1 MLNALRDL
9 FQKSAAKE
17 AKPHFDADD
26 SRLALAALLIHCMAI
41 DGAISPAEREKLR
54 AVLRS
59 SFGLDGADLDLLI
72 ADALAAEQDSVD
84 LYRFTSV
91 LKRQLSVEQRISV
104 VENLWEIVF
113 ADGQSHEFEENLV
126 WRVAELLSVSREDR
140 IAKKRAVAENRSAAQ
155 GDAG

>member
-1 MLNALRDL
+1 MLNALRDM
-9 FQKSAAKE
+9 FRKVSASDE
-17 AKPHFDADD
+17 KPHFDPDD
-26 SRLALAALLIHCMAI
+26 ERLALAALMIQCMAI
-41 DGAISPAEREKLR
+41 DGRISDAERDKLR
-54 AVLRS
+54 SVLS
-59 SFGLDGADLDLLI
+59 DSFGLGGADLELLI
-72 ADALAAEQDSVD
+72 ADALAAEQEAVD

-91 LKRQLSVEQRISV
+91 LKRQLTVEQRIRV

-140 IAKKRAVAENRSAAQ
+140 IARRRAVADGRSPLQ

>member
-1 MLNALRDL
+1 MLKSLRDM
-9 FQKSAAKE
+9 FRRVSVGDR
-17 AKPHFDADD
+17 KPHFDTDD
-26 SRLALAALLIHCMAI
+26 GRLALAALLIHCMAI

-54 AVLRS
+54 AVLTG

-72 ADALAAEQDSVD
+72 ADALVAEQDAVD

-91 LKRQLSVEQRISV
+91 LKRQLSVEQRIRV
-104 VENLWEIVF
+104 VENLWEMVF
-113 ADGQSHEFEENLV
+113 ADGRSHEFEENLV

-140 IAKKRAVAENRSAAQ
+140 IAKRRDVAENRPLPQ